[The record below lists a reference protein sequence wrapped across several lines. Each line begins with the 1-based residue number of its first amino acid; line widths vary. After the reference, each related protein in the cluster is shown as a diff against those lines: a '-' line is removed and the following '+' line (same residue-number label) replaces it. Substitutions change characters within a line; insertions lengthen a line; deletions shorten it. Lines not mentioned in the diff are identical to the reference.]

1 MKPRMVVR
9 RSVSEAREETKRAG
23 EALVVGLVVG
33 VFHLAFVSGRF
44 ATEEG
49 TGGLQFLFGCTFT
62 TGILWA
68 MLALRS
74 LAADKPAGPEID
86 DGLTSMAVTAWAV
99 ALIPPRAENYLSEGS
114 VDDFS
119 RVYVPVCLLVV
130 FVVLGAQAL
139 WPKREVRLLW
149 LRLFASL
156 AVTFFMLAG
165 FLVFLSG
172 GEGAVPGALRS
183 AGFGT
188 VTLVAAGVQW
198 WRSRA
203 G

>member
-1 MKPRMVVR
+1 MVVR
-9 RSVSEAREETKRAG
+9 RSVSGAREETKRAG

-33 VFHLAFVSGRF
+33 VFHLAWVSGRF

-74 LAADKPAGPEID
+74 LAADKPPGPEID
-86 DGLTSMAVTAWAV
+86 DGLISMAVTAWAI
-99 ALIPPRAENYLSEGS
+99 ALIPPRGANYLREGG

-119 RVYVPVCLLVV
+119 LVYVPVCLLVV

-156 AVTFFMLAG
+156 AVTFFMVAG

-172 GEGAVPGALRS
+172 GEGAVPVALRS
-183 AGFGT
+183 AGFGA

>member
-1 MKPRMVVR
+1 MVVR
-9 RSVSEAREETKRAG
+9 GVVSEAREETKRAS
-23 EALVVGLVVG
+23 EALVVGWVVG
-33 VFHLAFVSGRF
+33 VFHLAWVSGRF
-44 ATEEG
+44 ATEQG

-74 LAADKPAGPEID
+74 LAADQPAGPEID
-86 DGLTSMAVTAWAV
+86 DGVTSMAVTAWAI
-99 ALIPPRAENYLSEGS
+99 ALIPPRAANYLDEGG

-139 WPKREVRLLW
+139 WPKREVRLVW

-156 AVTFFMLAG
+156 SVTLFLLAG

-172 GEGAVPGALRS
+172 GEDAVPVAMRA
-183 AGFGT
+183 AGFGA
-188 VTLVAAGVQW
+188 VTLVGAGVQW
-198 WRSRA
+198 WRTRA
-203 G
+203 

>member
-1 MKPRMVVR
+1 MLVRGVV
-9 RSVSEAREETKRAG
+9 SGAREETKRAS
-23 EALVVGLVVG
+23 EALVLGWVVG
-33 VFHLAFVSGRF
+33 VFHLGWVSGRF
-44 ATEEG
+44 ATVQG

-86 DGLTSMAVTAWAV
+86 DGITSMAVTGWAI
-99 ALIPPRAENYLSEGS
+99 ALIPPRAANYLAEGG

-130 FVVLGAQAL
+130 LVVLGAQAL

-149 LRLFASL
+149 LRFFASL
-156 AVTFFMLAG
+156 AVTFFLLAG

-172 GEGAVPGALRS
+172 GEEAVPVGMRA
-183 AGFGT
+183 AGFGAVT
-188 VTLVAAGVQW
+188 VVTFVQW

-203 G
+203 

>member
-1 MKPRMVVR
+1 MR
-9 RSVSEAREETKRAG
+9 RSVSGAREETKRAG

-33 VFHLAFVSGRF
+33 VFHLGWVSGRF
-44 ATEEG
+44 STVEG

-74 LAADKPAGPEID
+74 LAADKPSGPEID
-86 DGLTSMAVTAWAV
+86 DGLTSMAVTAWAI
-99 ALIPPRAENYLSEGS
+99 ALIPPRAANYLREGA

-139 WPKREVRLLW
+139 WPKREVRLVW

-156 AVTFFMLAG
+156 AVTFFLLAG
-165 FLVFLSG
+165 FIVFLSG
-172 GEGAVPGALRS
+172 GEGAVPLATRAS
-183 AGFGT
+183 GFGA
-188 VTLVAAGVQW
+188 VTLVVAGVQW
-198 WRSRA
+198 WRTRA
-203 G
+203 